1 MKTEEFEEQ
10 YVRDLVRRLNE
21 ILEED
26 PDAYFEV
33 EAEDVGYYN
42 EWFIGKAYVRYK
54 EKENEDV

>member
-33 EAEDVGYYN
+33 EAEDVGYYSQ
-42 EWFIGKAYVRYK
+42 FMVGKAYVRYK
-54 EKENEDV
+54 EKEKENE